1 MSFVCEECDKGYK
14 HLSSLTRHTRQV
26 HGEADGEADSTQ
38 MKRKPDRMQN
48 ENQPKKRKV
57 ETQEDLSCAV
67 SKIQT
72 EMLALRK
79 EVQAMHQ
86 VMEDFKSSVEAILSV
101 MEGRMVMFDDAVQ
114 NVTRKNMKWCVVCF
128 EKENEYAF
136 MPCRHKCVCRE
147 CAKEVAREFR
157 QCPICRRS
165 IEAICKIH
173 DLSAWD
179 GRQSEANL

>member
-14 HLSSLTRHTRQV
+14 HFSSLTRHTRQV
-26 HGEADGEADSTQ
+26 HNNRDESQ
-38 MKRKPDRMQN
+38 MKRKSARTRNDN
-48 ENQPKKRKV
+48 ASNNKKQKV

-67 SKIQT
+67 SKLQT
-72 EMLALRK
+72 ETFALRQ
-79 EVQAMHQ
+79 EVQVLHQ
-86 VMEDFKSSVEAILSV
+86 TMEDFKSSVEAILSV

-114 NVTRKNMKWCVVCF
+114 NATRKNMKWCVVCF
-128 EKENEYAF
+128 ERENDYAF
-136 MPCRHKCVCRE
+136 LPCRHKCVCRE
-147 CAKEVAREFR
+147 CAKQVSREFR
-157 QCPICRRS
+157 QCPICRRG